1 MKNWIYLL
9 PFVFLWM
16 SCSEET
22 EKPKGEIFA
31 IRSVGTLSTSEY
43 TVGKVIRLNDVGEW
57 YKLGDRKIL
66 ISCKAKIKAGVNLN
80 NIQEND
86 IVVEGKKITIYLP
99 ETEIISF
106 EMDPNSIKTE
116 MVDVTGFR
124 FDFSQEEQNDI
135 LGQGEAAIRKD
146 MKKLNIL
153 NDAERNAIVF
163 VQDFYKELG
172 YEEVIVH
179 GKKQTKRTTDTRR

>member
-1 MKNWIYLL
+1 MKNWFYLL
-9 PFVFLWM
+9 SFVLLLF
-16 SCSEET
+16 SCSDSD
-22 EKPKGEIFA
+22 EKPKGEIYS
-31 IRSVGTLSTSEY
+31 IRSIGTLSTSEY
-43 TVGKVIRLNDVGEW
+43 TVGKVIKLNDEGEW

-80 NIQEND
+80 NIEEGD
-86 IVVEGKKITIYLP
+86 IIAEGKKITIYLP

-124 FDFSQEEQNDI
+124 FDFSQEEQNEI

-163 VQDFYKELG
+163 IQDFYKELG